1 MAVKS
6 KARATETGD
15 TVEADGCLASVDTKT
30 QSGDLFASPTLG
42 VAILVLLILLAIATV
57 IVLAWIGP
65 VVSGGSTSV
74 ILVV

>member
-1 MAVKS
+1 VKP
-6 KARATETGD
+6 KARDTEIGD
-15 TVEADGCLASVDTKT
+15 IVEADGRLASVDTKT

-65 VVSGGSTSV
+65 VVSGDSANV
-74 ILVV
+74 ILAG